1 MRFAAGNEQVAVK
14 CSEVWLLLAFTALAS
29 NVEAEAVPD
38 YIRDDAGVGYL
49 CGYRDEVKQGR
60 GPKTE
65 LSWEQNIT
73 LQCMYDYLR
82 IQIYLSVTGDFT
94 FNGQRI
100 PVDFIVTAAYIDRK
114 LISDITVEDLWEKIQ
129 LYEYYEKKAE
139 SEPRT
144 RDISKYEHVTALFI
158 KTCVQ
163 NRGST
168 TGRVYMEGET
178 AELKRVFRTSSQIKN
193 ATTSNIIK
201 KIKTNPTK
209 YKNPETIYPFYAEA
223 YVKNQLP
230 VILNYLRSQGFNAT
244 GTFVLRGHR
253 ISLQFIE
260 WNLVQHGSVYK
271 ITTNT
276 LLYRIITSYVSETEE
291 FNGLPKKEKAVLR
304 DILNYLK
311 FLGDGAI
318 GEVKFKSHTLS
329 IDFIMTVVHLQGI
342 DIYSLEVSEL
352 WELMKMYELYE
363 KKLGSETQN
372 RNISKNEQVTLLYA
386 ITYLRNNIRITG
398 QIVIDGVKIP
408 VSYLLNQLKI
418 FGKDFR
424 TATIEQLYITLSACL
439 RKYTPPTRVPLG
451 TQPTEEQTLEL
462 TALIDFMKTQRSP
475 AVGSFIF
482 SGYRTSTQF
491 ILSYMDQH
499 GLRIDRLSSKELWSI
514 MLLHECNET
523 NKTTAVIAGPD
534 SGISTK
540 TTKTKKRRPLLPLP

>member
-1 MRFAAGNEQVAVK
+1 MGTLTWT
-14 CSEVWLLLAFTALAS
+14 VWLLLAFTVLAS

-60 GPKTE
+60 GPKAE

-100 PVDFIVTAAYIDRK
+100 PVDFIVTAAYIDKK
-114 LISDITVEDLWEKIQ
+114 LIYDITVEDLWEKIQ

-163 NRGST
+163 KRGST
-168 TGRVYMEGET
+168 TGRVYVEGET
-178 AELKRVFRTSSQIKN
+178 AELKKVFRRSSQIKN

-201 KIKTNPTK
+201 KIKTNPIK
-209 YKNPETIYPFYAEA
+209 YESFERIMPISAVA
-223 YVKNQLP
+223 YVKDELP

-260 WNLVQHGSVYK
+260 WYLVQHGSVYR
-271 ITTNT
+271 ITTT
-276 LLYRIITSYVSETEE
+276 ALLYRIITSYLPETEE
-291 FNGLPKKEKAVLR
+291 FNALPKKEKAVLR

-311 FLGDGAI
+311 FLGDGAR
-318 GEVKFKSHTLS
+318 GEVTFKSHTLS
-329 IDFIMTVVHLQGI
+329 IDFIMTVVHLQGA
-342 DIYSLEVSEL
+342 DIYSLTLSDLWQLIKMHEV
-352 WELMKMYELYE
+352 YE

-386 ITYLRNNIRITG
+386 ITYLRNNGGITG

-408 VSYLLNQLKI
+408 VSYLLNQLI
-418 FGKDFR
+418 FGKDFH
-424 TATIEQLYITLSACL
+424 TVTMEQLYIITSAYL
-439 RKYTPPTRVPLG
+439 RKYTAPTRVPLG

-462 TALIDFMKTQRSP
+462 RALIDLMKTQRSP

-482 SGYRTSTQF
+482 SGYRTSAQF

-499 GLRIDRLSSKELWSI
+499 GLRMDRLSSKKLWSI

-523 NKTTAVIAGPD
+523 NKTTAVSAGPD
-534 SGISTK
+534 SGTSTK
-540 TTKTKKRRPLLPLP
+540 T